1 MQNKVDRFVFY
12 FDYYLNK
19 QIDFWRRPDQINRFA
34 DLMITPNNSQR
45 VMQYLSSRNI
55 GYEILI
61 DNVRAIVQNERNQM
75 AKIRKQLEMLRG
87 SDITV
92 GFWQSYQRYEAIENL
107 MNDLQDKYPNLVHK
121 INFGKSFE
129 GRELN
134 LMRIG
139 ANSNEKKPVIFIE
152 GGIHAREWISTAFV
166 THFAN
171 RLLIG
176 YENHEEDI
184 KTLMETFDFYIVP
197 LLNPDGYEYTHTKV
211 NYALKILN

>member
-1 MQNKVDRFVFY
+1 MGQ
-12 FDYYLNK
+12 

-45 VMQYLSSRNI
+45 VMHYLSSRNI
-55 GYEILI
+55 AYEILI
-61 DNVRAIVQNERNQM
+61 NNVRTVVQNERDQM
-75 AKIRKQLEMLRG
+75 AKTKKRLEMLRS
-87 SDITV
+87 SDSLRTDIIV

-107 MNDLQDKYPNLVHK
+107 MNDLQNKYPNLVAK

-139 ANSNEKKPVIFIE
+139 AISDDKKPVVFIE
-152 GGIHAREWISTAFV
+152 GGIHAREWISPAFV

-171 RLLIG
+171 RLLTG
-176 YENHEEDI
+176 YENQDADI
-184 KTLMETFDFYIVP
+184 KKLMETFDFYIVP

-211 NYALKILN
+211 NYCCKKNH